1 MLVYYSFS
9 LVISTNF
16 GCFAQFDAYFYLFVL
31 VLCVKSVVYALK
43 VDVIYMLAVLCFLFV
58 VFYSGVLSWLFL

>member
-1 MLVYYSFS
+1 MLVCCSFS

-16 GCFAQFDAYFYLFVL
+16 GCFTQFDAYFCLFVL
-31 VLCVKSVVYALK
+31 VLCVKSVVYTLK
-43 VDVIYMLAVLCFLFV
+43 VDVIYMLAVLCFPFV